1 MVGIACLQHLFCCL
15 WFQQVE
21 EGLPQFASD
30 AISSETREGRKEGGK
45 GKDRKEGRGR
55 REEVRERRGEKERE
69 EGGGEKK
76 RGEGERRRREEGRE
90 HRRGGRSERE
100 REKKEERAR
109 GREQGKRSAVNS
121 CFVFDLQ
128 LVGMRMKPSQS
139 RIQPESE
146 LCDLYRWWT

>member
-55 REEVRERRGEKERE
+55 REEVRERRGEKER
-69 EGGGEKK
+69 
-76 RGEGERRRREEGRE
+76 GEGERERREGEE
-90 HRRGGRSERE
+90 KRGGR
-100 REKKEERAR
+100 KKEEG
-109 GREQGKRSAVNS
+109 GRERA
-121 CFVFDLQ
+121 
-128 LVGMRMKPSQS
+128 
-139 RIQPESE
+139 
-146 LCDLYRWWT
+146 